1 VIELLRI
8 AALGGV
14 LGLDTTGVGQLM
26 VSRPIV
32 AGALTGWVS
41 GSPATGIAVGAILE
55 LYLLVSFPMGG
66 AQFPDGSAAT
76 VVAVASATPFDGSGV
91 IPLSV
96 AVGLVWGQVAGATI
110 TGQRHL
116 NTRLVPEAGESM
128 GPSRVRIGHL
138 AAIAAD
144 FVRAAVVTVVGVVF
158 GRVAVGAVVD
168 QWPLAPAP
176 SMALLLVGGS
186 VSLGI
191 LLNDLGGFRKKGLWL
206 AAGMLLGLLGTQ
218 LL

>member
-1 VIELLRI
+1 
-8 AALGGV
+8 
-14 LGLDTTGVGQLM
+14 
-26 VSRPIV
+26 
-32 AGALTGWVS
+32 
-41 GSPATGIAVGAILE
+41 
-55 LYLLVSFPMGG
+55 
-66 AQFPDGSAAT
+66 
-76 VVAVASATPFDGSGV
+76 
-91 IPLSV
+91 
-96 AVGLVWGQVAGATI
+96 
-110 TGQRHL
+110 
-116 NTRLVPEAGESM
+116 M

-144 FVRAAVVTVVGVVF
+144 FVRAAVVTMVGVVL
-158 GRVAVGAVVD
+158 GRLAVGAVVD